1 MEDRDIVAL
10 YWQRDPKAIEN
21 SQQKYGTYC
30 AAIAQRLLDSRE
42 DAEECVADTWLAAWN
57 AIPPH
62 QPAVLRTFLGK
73 LTRRL
78 SLLMLRQQGRL
89 KRGGGE
95 TALALEE
102 LAECVGSDTTE
113 QTVERRELRRVLDRF
128 LESLNDQQRQVFLAR
143 YWYGVSVDEIAEK
156 WHFSPAKV
164 KSMLHRT
171 RKKLRAALEK
181 EGY

>member
-10 YWQRDPKAIEN
+10 YWQRDPKAIEE
-21 SQQKYGTYC
+21 SQEKYGTYC
-30 AAIAQRLLDSRE
+30 AAIARCLLCSAE
-42 DAEECVADTWLAAWN
+42 DTEECVADTWLAAWN
-57 AIPPH
+57 AMPPH
-62 QPAVLRTFLGK
+62 RPAVLRTFLGK

-78 SLLMLRQQGRL
+78 SLMTLRQQGRL

-95 TALALEE
+95 TALALED
-102 LAECVGSDTTE
+102 LAECVGGNTTE
-113 QTVERRELRRVLDRF
+113 QTVEQRELRQVLNRF
-128 LESLNDQQRQVFLAR
+128 LESLPAVQRQVFLAR
-143 YWYGVSVDEIAEK
+143 YWYGASIDDIAEK

-171 RKKLRAALEK
+171 RNKLRAALEK

>member
-1 MEDRDIVAL
+1 MEDKDIVAL
-10 YWQRDPKAIEN
+10 YWQRDQQAIDE
-21 SQQKYGTYC
+21 SRQKYGAYC
-30 AAIAQRLLDSRE
+30 TAIAQRLVSCTE
-42 DAEECVADTWLAAWN
+42 DAEECVADTWLSAWN
-57 AIPPH
+57 AMPPH

-78 SLLMLRQQGRL
+78 SLLLLRQQGRL

-102 LAECVGSDTTE
+102 LAECVGADTTE
-113 QTVERRELRRVLDRF
+113 QTAVARELRRLLDRF
-128 LESLNDQQRQVFLAR
+128 LESLPAPSRQVFLAR
-143 YWYGVSVDEIAEK
+143 YWYGASINEIAEK
-156 WHFSPAKV
+156 WGFSPAKV

-171 RKKLRAALEK
+171 RIKLQATLEK